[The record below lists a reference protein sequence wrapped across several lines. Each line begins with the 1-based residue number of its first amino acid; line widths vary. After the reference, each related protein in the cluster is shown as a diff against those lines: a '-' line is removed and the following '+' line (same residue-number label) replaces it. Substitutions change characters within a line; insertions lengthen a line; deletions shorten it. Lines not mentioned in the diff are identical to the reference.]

1 MDLLGSIMKS
11 MEKPPTVDTKEKLRQ
26 KSLFLNIN

>member
-26 KSLFLNIN
+26 KSKP